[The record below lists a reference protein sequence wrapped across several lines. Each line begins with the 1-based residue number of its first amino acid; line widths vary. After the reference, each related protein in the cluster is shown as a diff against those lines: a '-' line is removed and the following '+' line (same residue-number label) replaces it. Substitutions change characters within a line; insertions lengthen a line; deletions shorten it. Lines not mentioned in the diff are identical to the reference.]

1 MTHRPS
7 RAAYLLLAV
16 VSGASPGC
24 GSTEPDPAATV
35 LNFTTSV
42 TFALVH
48 PGTLDPRYD
57 LELRAFYEPT
67 AGPPVGIGTQLIHLA
82 AVDTQTQPVSLPMDL
97 TPCLF
102 DRRTASTCPVHVV
115 LLLWLVNN
123 GVKLDYQVLGPFALP
138 RGGVTTLPGAVAV
151 AVAEI
156 VSMEVLP
163 QAPALAVGDTVSLTT
178 RFFTLAGDTVARP
191 VLWGSEQP
199 QIASVDSAGRVV
211 GVAPGQATITAY
223 WGEGQASFG
232 TSVQVSP

>member
-1 MTHRPS
+1 MTRRS
-7 RAAYLLLAV
+7 SGAASNLLLAFAV
-16 VSGASPGC
+16 GSSLRC
-24 GSTEPDPAATV
+24 GNSADPDPATTV
-35 LNFTTSV
+35 LNFTSTI

-67 AGPPVGIGTQLIHLA
+67 AGSPLAIGTQLIHLA
-82 AVDTQTQPVSLPMDL
+82 AVDSQTRSVSLPMDL

-102 DRRTASTCPVHVV
+102 DRRTTSTCPVHVV

-138 RGGVTTLPGAVAV
+138 RGGVTTMPGEI

-156 VSMEVLP
+156 VNMDVLP
-163 QAPALAVGDTVSLTT
+163 QAPALAVGDTVSLAT
-178 RFFTLAGDTVARP
+178 RFFTFAGDTVARP
-191 VLWGSEQP
+191 VLWGSQQP

-211 GVAPGQATITAY
+211 GLSPGQASITAY

-232 TSVQVSP
+232 TSVQVTQ